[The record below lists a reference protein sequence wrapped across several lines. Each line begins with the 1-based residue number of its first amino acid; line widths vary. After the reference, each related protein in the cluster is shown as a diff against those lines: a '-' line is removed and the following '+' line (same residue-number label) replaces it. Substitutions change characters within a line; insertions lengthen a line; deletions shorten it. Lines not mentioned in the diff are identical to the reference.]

1 MPISASLVKRLRDDT
16 DAPMMECKKALESAQ
31 DEGISDDDML
41 ISRAKELLREA
52 GKTAAVKRADR
63 TVSSGTVAIAAS
75 GDSIVAVSLLCETDF
90 VARNEEFIALAQ
102 SLAEAFAENDPG
114 SEPEK
119 AVVEGKPVSLHLQ
132 DAVGKIRENI
142 QLGEVVRISSNGAVG
157 GYLHHDKAK
166 AALVALS
173 GGDSDLAKKV
183 GTQIVALSPEYI
195 AREQID
201 QARLNAEIELERRKA
216 IEAGKSEE
224 MAQKIAEGRVG
235 KEFVSHVV
243 LLEQPWYADLGK
255 KTSEVLG
262 SAKVL
267 EFARVEA
274 GKEVTRSKA

>member
-119 AVVEGKPVSLHLQ
+119 AVVEGKPVSQHLQ